1 MYKMRFSQ
9 KTLRAGRYY
18 LIFMTFGEVQFTSCA
33 RHTLPFYYL
42 SVQVSTSPNRY

>member
-18 LIFMTFGEVQFTSCA
+18 LIFMTFERAQFTSYA
-33 RHTLPFYYL
+33 RHTLLFYWL
-42 SVQVSTSPNRY
+42 SVQESTSLSHY